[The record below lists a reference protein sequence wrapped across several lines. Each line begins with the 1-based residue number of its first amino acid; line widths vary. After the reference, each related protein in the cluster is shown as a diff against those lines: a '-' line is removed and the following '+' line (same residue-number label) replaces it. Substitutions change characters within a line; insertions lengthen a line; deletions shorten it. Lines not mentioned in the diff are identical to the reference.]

1 MKYNKTYDTFE
12 SQEKDSSNY
21 ILRFMY
27 LQDIGR
33 RYLINIFLTMIPIEQ
48 ESGNSVLIDIQGIPE
63 IFSVVISPLLV
74 EDKVVLPNSDG
85 DMDNDVEDKLSED
98 SQLAAVLRKWD
109 DMSLMWSLD
118 AELRLQSS
126 SLEIVGSCN
135 FSIFLIL
142 LFDKRPVLLS
152 SVRL

>member
-1 MKYNKTYDTFE
+1 
-12 SQEKDSSNY
+12 
-21 ILRFMY
+21 
-27 LQDIGR
+27 
-33 RYLINIFLTMIPIEQ
+33 MIPIEQ

-63 IFSVVISPLLV
+63 IFSVDISPLLV
-74 EDKVVLPNSDG
+74 EDKVVLPYSDG